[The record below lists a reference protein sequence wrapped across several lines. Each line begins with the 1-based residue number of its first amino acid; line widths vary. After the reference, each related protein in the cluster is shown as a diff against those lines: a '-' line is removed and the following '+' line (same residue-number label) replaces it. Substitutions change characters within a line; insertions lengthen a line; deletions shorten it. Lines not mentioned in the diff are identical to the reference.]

1 MKFNDFTYQRP
12 DMDQLA
18 DSFKHCI
25 KIIHEANSAT
35 EQIEAID
42 KINEVRKNYATMSTL
57 CSIRNSINTQDEFYE
72 QEQSFFDEVSPIYAS
87 YENEFA
93 KALVNSPFKNEL
105 INKYGQQLF
114 DLIELELKTFDPIII
129 EDLQN
134 ENKLVTEY
142 RKLIASAKIEF
153 DGKINNLSQMGPYAQ
168 SINRETRKAAEQ
180 AVMNFFKE
188 NEEQIDKIYDQLV
201 HLRHNMAIKLGFDN
215 FIQLGYARLGR
226 TDYDDK
232 MVATYRDQVYREIVP
247 IAKKIIQAKAE
258 RLGISDLKSY
268 DLSLEY
274 LTGNATPKGTKD
286 ELVTVAKNMYQEM
299 SKETDE
305 FFNFMI
311 SHDLMD
317 LEAKSGKAGGG
328 YCTFI
333 HNYRSPFIFA
343 NFNGTAGDVDVL
355 THEAGH
361 AFQMYS
367 CRNFDILEYM
377 FPTLEAC
384 EIHSM
389 SMEFFA
395 WPWVDG
401 FFKEDTNKYKYS
413 HLAGAITFIPYGV
426 AVDEFQHEVFL
437 NPSMTPDERK
447 ATWRKIE
454 QKYLPYKIYENDLL
468 NKGAFW
474 FRQSHIFSS
483 PFYYIDYTL
492 AQVCAFQYWHR
503 NMVNH
508 KEAWNSYHEL
518 CQVGGSKSF
527 LELLK
532 VANLDNPFEDGTIK
546 KVMEPINEWIN
557 SFDQSKLK

>member
-1 MKFNDFTYQRP
+1 MKFNDFIYQRP

-18 DSFKHCI
+18 NSFKNYTKVI
-25 KIIHEANSAT
+25 QEAKSAN
-35 EQIEAID
+35 EQIEAIE
-42 KINEVRKNYATMSTL
+42 KINEVRRNFATMSTL
-57 CSIRNSINTQDEFYE
+57 CSVRNSINTQDEFYE

-87 YENEFA
+87 YENEFS
-93 KALVNSPFKNEL
+93 KALVSSPFKNEL
-105 INKYGQQLF
+105 VKKYGQQLF
-114 DLIELELKTFDPIII
+114 TLIDLELKTFDPIII

-134 ENKLVTEY
+134 ENRLTTEY

-153 DGKINNLSQMGPYAQ
+153 DGKINNLSQMGPYSQ
-168 SINRETRKAAEQ
+168 SPNRETRKAAEQ

-188 NEEQIDKIYDQLV
+188 NENQIDDIYDRLV
-201 HLRHNMAIKLGFDN
+201 HLRHNMAKKLGFDN
-215 FIQLGYARLGR
+215 FIQLAYARLGR
-226 TDYDDK
+226 SDYDDK
-232 MVATYRDQVYREIVP
+232 MVAAYRDQVYREIVP
-247 IAKKIIQAKAE
+247 IARKIIEKKGE

-274 LTGNATPKGTKD
+274 LTGNATPKGSKD

-299 SKETDE
+299 SKETDD
-305 FFNFMI
+305 FFNFMVN
-311 SHDLMD
+311 HDLMD
-317 LEAKSGKAGGG
+317 LDAKPGKASGG

-333 HNYRSPFIFA
+333 HNYRAPFIFA
-343 NFNGTAGDVDVL
+343 NFNGTSGDVDVL

-361 AFQMYS
+361 AFQIFS
-367 CRNFDILEYM
+367 CRDFDIMEYM

-401 FFKEDTNKYKYS
+401 FFKEDTDKYKYS

-437 NPSMTPDERK
+437 NPDMTPEERK
-447 ATWRKIE
+447 TKWREIE
-454 QKYLPYKIYENDLL
+454 QKYLPYKVYENDLL
-468 NKGAFW
+468 NRGAYW
-474 FRQSHIFSS
+474 FRQGHIFSA

-492 AQVCAFQYWHR
+492 AQVCAFQFWHR

-508 KEAWNSYHEL
+508 QEAWKSYYEL
-518 CQVGGSKSF
+518 CKVGGSQSF
-527 LELLK
+527 LKLVK
-532 VANLDNPFEDGTIK
+532 VAKLDNPFEEGTIK
-546 KVMEPINEWIN
+546 KVMVPINEWLDH
-557 SFDQSKLK
+557 FDQSKLK